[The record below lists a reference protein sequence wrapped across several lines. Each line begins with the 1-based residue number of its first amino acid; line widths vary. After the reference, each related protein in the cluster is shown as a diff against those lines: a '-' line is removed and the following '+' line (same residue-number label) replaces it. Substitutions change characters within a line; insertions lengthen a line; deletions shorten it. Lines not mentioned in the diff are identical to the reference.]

1 MARPRTVSD
10 EQILE
15 ATRRL
20 IRAGGP
26 QVPVEAI
33 AAEIGVSGQAV
44 LRRFGSRNRLVVEAF
59 GPPPMQD
66 LLTAVQ
72 NGPDQRPLA
81 DQLTDLARDLAGLL
95 ATQAQDFAILRWTPA
110 DIKDSLVSPG
120 TDPPPLVAVR
130 SVTAWLE
137 RSAEQ
142 GLVRTDIDLESAAL
156 AFLGALQ
163 VRAIL
168 HFVIGR
174 SPGQA
179 DDETYI
185 ASVVDLFSRAI
196 GKPGTKQP

>member
-10 EQILE
+10 EQIIE

-33 AAEIGVSGQAV
+33 AAEVGVSGQAV
-44 LRRFGSRNRLVVEAF
+44 LKRFGSRNRLIIEAF
-59 GPPPMQD
+59 RPPPMQD
-66 LLTAVQ
+66 LLTAMQ
-72 NGPDQRPLA
+72 NGPDERPLS
-81 DQLTDLARDLAGLL
+81 DQLTNLAGDMDGLF

-110 DIKDSLVSPG
+110 EIKESLVPPG
-120 TDPPPLVAVR
+120 TDPPPVTAIR
-130 SVTAWLE
+130 FVTAWLE

-168 HFVIGR
+168 HFVVGR
-174 SPGQA
+174 SPAQA

-196 GKPGTKQP
+196 GKPDTTQP